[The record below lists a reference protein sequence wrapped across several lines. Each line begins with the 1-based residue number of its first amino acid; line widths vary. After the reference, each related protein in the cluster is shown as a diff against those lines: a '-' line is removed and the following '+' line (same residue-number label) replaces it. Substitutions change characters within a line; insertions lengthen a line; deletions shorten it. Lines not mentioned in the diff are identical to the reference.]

1 MLQTRLQLSA
11 GRGPPWI
18 LEFSKKLVEKTWFL
32 AIMEGI
38 RCVTYSDDGTVL
50 EMFIRLATMENW
62 WPFICPA
69 SILAHLGILNRYII
83 IWLHIIHFV
92 WIIMVGL
99 FPKK

>member
-1 MLQTRLQLSA
+1 MNLNCREHGEAATICHL
-11 GRGPPWI
+11 
-18 LEFSKKLVEKTWFL
+18 KKLVEKTWFL